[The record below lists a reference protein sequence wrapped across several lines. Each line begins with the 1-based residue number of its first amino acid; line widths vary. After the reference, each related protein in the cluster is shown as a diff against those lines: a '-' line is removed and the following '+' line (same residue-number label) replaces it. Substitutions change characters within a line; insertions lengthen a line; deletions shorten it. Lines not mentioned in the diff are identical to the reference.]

1 MKGQRTTAERGSNV
15 PKQFTMALAILATLA
30 LPSPARATAWLEVG
44 DAGDLPATAQV
55 PTGVGPLTS
64 ISGVIGNDRPNSLL
78 DADMYRIHIPVPGS
92 FSATTVGTGGT
103 LSDTQL
109 FLFDA
114 AGVGVYANDD
124 VPGSPRSRLPAGHP
138 LGPQVAADYFLAIS
152 GSGRNPVSAGGLI
165 FPTSPKTGVLG
176 PAGPGG
182 GMPISG
188 WTGFHPRRGT
198 YTITLTAAE
207 FASAPVP
214 EPATL
219 LLLGSGLVALALR
232 RRRSPSV

>member
-1 MKGQRTTAERGSNV
+1 MMTKATILTLVFATVTAVGFAS
-15 PKQFTMALAILATLA
+15 T
-30 LPSPARATAWLEVG
+30 ARAIPWTEVG

-55 PTGVGPLTS
+55 PFGVGALTS
-64 ISGVIGNDRPNSLL
+64 IRGFIGNDRPNSLL
-78 DADMYRIHIPVPGS
+78 DADMYRIHIPVPGA
-92 FSATTVGTGGT
+92 FSATTFGTGGT
-103 LSDTQL
+103 LVDTQL

-114 AGVGVYANDD
+114 AGFGVYANDD

-138 LGPQVAADYFLAIS
+138 LGPPGAADYFLAIS

-176 PAGPGG
+176 PAGLGG

-198 YTITLTAAE
+198 YTINLTGAE
-207 FASAPVP
+207 FASAAVP
-214 EPATL
+214 APAVPAPATL
-219 LLLGSGLVALALR
+219 LLLGSGLVVLALR